1 MKMTRKELDAALADL
16 AIWVPAMIEET
27 DEGSQIDAF
36 AGHVEALEERVAPED
51 HDHYWSATQC
61 ILRDN
66 GLVPGDDEP
75 CEAS

>member
-1 MKMTRKELDAALADL
+1 MKMTRADLDVALAEL
-16 AIWVPAMIEET
+16 ALWVPKMISET
-27 DEGSQIDAF
+27 DEASQMDAF

-51 HDHYWSATQC
+51 QEHYWSRTQC

-75 CEAS
+75 CEAK